1 MPNTP
6 AQIGAGITVWTASKA
21 ISPTQLDQRKFILG
35 ALGEEIFLE
44 DESYL
49 DMATALSGTGPA
61 YVFLF
66 AQSMIEAGEKLGLS
80 ADQAKQL
87 TLATLQGATELALRS
102 TANLQELRQQ
112 VTSKGG
118 TTYAA
123 ITTMQAE
130 KMPEAI
136 HQGVDAAYLR
146 AQELG
151 QELA

>member
-1 MPNTP
+1 
-6 AQIGAGITVWTASKA
+6 
-21 ISPTQLDQRKFILG
+21 
-35 ALGEEIFLE
+35 
-44 DESYL
+44 
-49 DMATALSGTGPA
+49 
-61 YVFLF
+61 
-66 AQSMIEAGEKLGLS
+66 
-80 ADQAKQL
+80 
-87 TLATLQGATELALRS
+87 LQGATELALRS

-136 HQGVDAAYLR
+136 HKGVDAAYLR
-146 AQELG
+146 AKELG